1 MKPYLMV
8 SGDFVRTGGMDVANY
23 WLARH
28 LADRGHEVHLVAHR
42 IAGDLAKRENI
53 RFHRIIKP
61 LGSSL
66 LGEPLLDRAG
76 RHWADFVA
84 RRGGKVLA
92 NGGNCGSK
100 GTNWVHYVHAAYQP
114 IVKGSPARRLKS
126 IVERGLYLA
135 HERRALLK
143 SKLIIA
149 NSARTRSD
157 VVTRLAVRPDR
168 VRTVYYGADPEA
180 FHPHSRDAQ
189 ERSRAKLGVPE
200 GGPVVLFVGSIADDR
215 KGFSTLLEAWRRL
228 CADPGWDAQLA
239 VAGTVSK
246 MGSKIPDSHAAIRPP
261 IHFLGFRYDIPQVLA
276 ACDLLVSPAR
286 YEAYGLAVHE
296 ALCSGVPAFVSAKAG
311 VAEQYPATL
320 QHLLLP
326 NPEDAA
332 DISDRL
338 RQWRKCIDQYR
349 AATSELSRQL
359 RSRTWD
365 HACAEMVELI
375 EAAG

>member
-1 MKPYLMV
+1 V
-8 SGDFVRTGGMDVANY
+8 
-23 WLARH
+23 
-28 LADRGHEVHLVAHR
+28 
-42 IAGDLAKRENI
+42 
-53 RFHRIIKP
+53 
-61 LGSSL
+61 
-66 LGEPLLDRAG
+66 
-76 RHWADFVA
+76 
-84 RRGGKVLA
+84 
-92 NGGNCGSK
+92 
-100 GTNWVHYVHAAYQP
+100 
-114 IVKGSPARRLKS
+114 
-126 IVERGLYLA
+126 
-135 HERRALLK
+135 
-143 SKLIIA
+143 
-149 NSARTRSD
+149 
-157 VVTRLAVRPDR
+157 
-168 VRTVYYGADPEA
+168 
-180 FHPHSRDAQ
+180 
-189 ERSRAKLGVPE
+189 
-200 GGPVVLFVGSIADDR
+200 
-215 KGFSTLLEAWRRL
+215 
-228 CADPGWDAQLA
+228 
-239 VAGTVSK
+239 
-246 MGSKIPDSHAAIRPP
+246 AIRPR

>member
-42 IAGDLAKRENI
+42 VADDLAKRENI
-53 RFHRIIKP
+53 QFHRVIKP

-66 LGEPLLDRAG
+66 LGEPMLDRAG
-76 RHWADFVA
+76 RYWASFVA
-84 RRGGKVLA
+84 RRGGNVLA
-92 NGGNCGSK
+92 NGGNCRLK
-100 GTNWVHYVHAAYQP
+100 GINWVHYVHAAYQP
-114 IVKGSPARRLKS
+114 IIKGSPARRLKS
-126 IVERGLYLA
+126 IVERRQYLA
-135 HERRALLK
+135 NERRALSN

-157 VVTRLAVRPDR
+157 IVARLAVRPDR
-168 VRTVYYGADPEA
+168 VRTVYYGADPDA
-180 FHPHSRDAQ
+180 FHPRTRDAQ
-189 ERSRAKLGVPE
+189 ERSRAKLGVSE
-200 GGPVVLFVGSIADDR
+200 GGPLVLFVGSMADDR
-215 KGFSTLLEAWRRL
+215 KGFSSLLEAWRRL

-239 VAGTVSK
+239 VAGTVSGT
-246 MGSKIPDSHAAIRPP
+246 GSVRASHAAIRPRV
-261 IHFLGFRYDIPQVLA
+261 HFLGFRHDIPQVLA

-296 ALCSGVPAFVSAKAG
+296 ALCSGVPAFVSASAG
-311 VAEQYPATL
+311 VAERYPANL
-320 QHLLLP
+320 SHMLLP

-332 DISDRL
+332 DISYRL
-338 RQWRKCIDQYR
+338 RQWRTCVDQYR
-349 AATSELSRQL
+349 AATSEFGRQL

-375 EAAG
+375 EAAR